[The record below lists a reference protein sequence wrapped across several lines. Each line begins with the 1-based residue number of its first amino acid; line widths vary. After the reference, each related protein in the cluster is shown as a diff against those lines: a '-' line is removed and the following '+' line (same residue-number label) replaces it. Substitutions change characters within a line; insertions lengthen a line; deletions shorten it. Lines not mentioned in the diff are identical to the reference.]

1 VIYLFYTKGQAFIAN
16 EGILIAIF
24 GQAISMLKNH
34 GLLPDEK
41 ENWE

>member
-1 VIYLFYTKGQAFIAN
+1 VVYPSYTKGQVFIAN
-16 EGILIAIF
+16 EGVLIAIF

-34 GLLPDEK
+34 GLLPGEK